1 MRSTRFPHQR
11 PWVHDA
17 LDARLI
23 TRVRPSSASS
33 PRHVSGIYSFPMS
46 DEPSNDLV
54 DGALADEIELV
65 SDLVVAASTSPRH
78 FTPEEV
84 DALLGIE
91 PDAGER
97 PADKATAG

>member
-1 MRSTRFPHQR
+1 
-11 PWVHDA
+11 
-17 LDARLI
+17 
-23 TRVRPSSASS
+23 
-33 PRHVSGIYSFPMS
+33 MS
-46 DEPSNDLV
+46 DEPTNDLV

-91 PDAGER
+91 PDEGER